1 MGEVI
6 RKDAAA
12 DDIAAD
18 ANTTIANAAA
28 KGGTWKQLAD
38 ERLGPT
44 MALYSTIVTDLSQVE
59 AALMPLLAIIK
70 ATDDENDDFL
80 AAKADE
86 MWNLIG
92 RPAFDAAY
100 ALVWPGGSATY
111 ADGPDDEQPDRMELL
126 AEILTANL
134 HPKIDAAWA
143 SALANDVQA
152 RAKAYRAHIAAAHP
166 QRSKLSL
173 LKRMKG
179 VLARAVQMEI
189 ARLKRRY
196 LAEGFTEA
204 DIHQVIP
211 DRPRPKP
218 AKPEALPA

>member
-18 ANTTIANAAA
+18 GNTTLANAAA
-28 KGGTWKQLAD
+28 KGGAWKQLVD

-44 MALYSTIVTDLSQVE
+44 MALYTKIVADISQVE
-59 AALMPLLAIIK
+59 ADLMPLLAVIK
-70 ATDDENDDFL
+70 ATDEENDDFL
-80 AAKADE
+80 GAKADE

-100 ALVWPGGSATY
+100 SLVWPGGSATY
-111 ADGPDDEQPDRMELL
+111 ADGPDDEQPERMELL

-134 HPKIDAAWA
+134 HPKIDPGWA
-143 SALANDVQA
+143 SALANDVRA

-166 QRSKLSL
+166 HRSKLSL

-179 VLARAVQMEI
+179 TMARAAQMEI

-211 DRPRPKP
+211 DRPRSKP
-218 AKPEALPA
+218 AKPEAPPA